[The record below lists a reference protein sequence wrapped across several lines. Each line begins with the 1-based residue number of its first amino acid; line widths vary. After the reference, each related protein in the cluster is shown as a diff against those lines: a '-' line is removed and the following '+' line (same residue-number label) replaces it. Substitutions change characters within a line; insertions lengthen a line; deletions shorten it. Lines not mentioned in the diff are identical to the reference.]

1 MRIAIGS
8 LNPVKRRAAETVLA
22 PLYPQATFE
31 VVAAESGVSVQ
42 PWGDVETRTGAI
54 NRAHAAQM
62 AVDADLGIGFEGGV
76 VESEVG
82 LLICN
87 WTAVVARD
95 GQVGIGGGG
104 GEQLPEQVAAV
115 LRAGNRL
122 LADQYDE
129 RDKGDRHRDRVELG
143 TAMDALTGL
152 TNVKQAEGSVG
163 VLTGGLLNR
172 QMVYE
177 MSLKLALAPFRTPQW
192 YNNATMIGTA
202 LGSHSIHEIHRHA
215 SKGD

>member
-8 LNPVKRRAAETVLA
+8 LNPVKQRAAETVLR
-22 PLYPQATFE
+22 PLYHGAIF
-31 VVAAESGVSVQ
+31 VALAADSGVSVQ

-54 NRAHAAQM
+54 NRARAAQN
-62 AVDADLGIGFEGGV
+62 AHDSDLGIGFEGGV

-95 GQVGIGGGG
+95 GRIGIGGGG

-115 LRAGNRL
+115 LRQGRNRP
-122 LADQYDE
+122 AS
-129 RDKGDRHRDRVELG
+129 DRVELG

-152 TNVKQAEGSVG
+152 TNVKQTEGSVG
-163 VLTGGLLNR
+163 ILTGGLLNR

-192 YNNATMIGTA
+192 YDSTDSRAATHPVFSI
-202 LGSHSIHEIHRHA
+202 LGHDLHGLQGEL
-215 SKGD
+215 